1 MKVDEEEGGLVIE
14 RLNSHSCW
22 CTVTTL
28 SVPKVSPETGSLQC
42 SACEVP
48 LAGVEGSP
56 FGVWVLARVAG
67 GPQTA
72 LSPHSWELGLRAPT
86 GDFLSTALPVS
97 AGEPGFCLSFLTTA
111 QKGVTQTSVCC
122 FAL

>member
-86 GDFLSTALPVS
+86 GDFLRLLCLCPLGSLGSV
-97 AGEPGFCLSFLTTA
+97 CLSSPLLR
-111 QKGVTQTSVCC
+111 KE
-122 FAL
+122 